1 MKVLVKNI
9 RHLNESVFQGMF
21 DKAFS
26 SYAKKKQINESDPN
40 PYSFNNTM
48 RNNLA
53 TYLNYGVF
61 VGSAISND
69 SNVVPVPT
77 QDETRKRLPY
87 PYVPIMGYGIKA
99 LEDTPGTSTTAIRKS
114 GIGEDEELKDAF
126 SKASSTHP
134 EIIQPDDIIFGW
146 QQKLDNKTR
155 EHKNGTSLS
164 VDRQSSWGLVGEALA
179 FQQICYLNDDGEI
192 SFSDNPSEVY
202 PIYSTQKQHGTN
214 VVYVK
219 LEPLEKQSF
228 LQAVGEEYN
237 TIINSKIEHIVSTIR
252 NQSGNF
258 NENNNSDALMFFT
271 DTPEPKTS
279 KIDNDYKPI
288 PPKMYRKVFS
298 KVVQY
303 IIKNTKDTQ
312 IKNLI
317 KDEYSYI
324 LSTIKNNKPDRV
336 SVNDLFN
343 RIMSNADIFVSKMRT
358 STDNFVD
365 VNYRRF
371 FNKILLTEDEIETL
385 GSRLTKELSDKKYQ
399 KSDIIKKYYKSAIR
413 NIKDNISTEKHNKY
427 ATKLDANKIKNIFD
441 IIYNYLNEMSKV
453 QLSNLYTYIEENY
466 VSNKSNANG
475 SNDMDKEISR
485 EQIIADLY
493 FDSGKKYYYWQE
505 VSREEIGD
513 RFDIIDRIISYVN
526 VVGDTGAHKK
536 NATVHKDGD
545 TGFKNIDGD
554 GFGEKLLNACIRA
567 YVYPNTKSC
576 TFITSRKSYS
586 SLFGDKVTSKK
597 GNYRAFI
604 VFDDASDK
612 ITYDYSNAF
621 NALEN
626 DMTFRYKLVSNINM
640 MPKTLEAQR
649 LTGKIYFL
657 LRNPAVE
664 DNDSESDNGKY
675 HTIRSK
681 QGAVTAIPKK
691 SILLAPQ
698 NQTIGFSVLIT
709 KSSSDNYFFI
719 ADYGSEYFNIKY
731 PEKTGEEVNVV
742 YPNNYPFKYV
752 SGSDKN
758 HDKSASQINYGALG
772 GTTWSHW
779 GKVPEK
785 SIDLDKNGEEYSTEK
800 NNEEIKTDTKSST
813 SVIEIPNETS
823 DENQAD

>member
-26 SYAKKKQINESDPN
+26 SYAKKQINESDPN
-40 PYSFNNTM
+40 PYSFNHTM

-69 SNVVPVPT
+69 SKVVPVPS

-99 LEDTPGTSTTAIRKS
+99 LEDTPGTATTALRRS
-114 GIGEDEELKDAF
+114 GIGEDETLKEAF
-126 SKASSTHP
+126 AKASSSHP
-134 EIIQPDDIIFGW
+134 EIIQPDDMIFGW

-155 EHKNGTSLS
+155 ELKNGTSQS
-164 VDRQSSWGLVGEALA
+164 VDRGSSWGRVGEELA

-192 SFSDNPSEVY
+192 SFSDNPSEIY

-219 LEPLEKQSF
+219 LEPLEKQAF
-228 LQAVGEEYN
+228 LQSVGGEYN
-237 TIINSKIEHIVSTIR
+237 TIINSKVEHIVSIIR
-252 NQSGNF
+252 NQSGDF
-258 NENNNSDALMFFT
+258 NKNKKSETLMFFT

-279 KIDNDYKPI
+279 KIGNKHVDI

-303 IIKNTKDTQ
+303 IIKNTNDTQ
-312 IKNLI
+312 IKKLI

-324 LSTIKNNKPDRV
+324 LSTIKNNKPVRV
-336 SVNDLFN
+336 SVDDLFN
-343 RIMSNADIFVSKMRT
+343 RIMSNAVFFVSKMRK

-365 VNYRRF
+365 VDCRRF
-371 FNKILLTEDEIETL
+371 FNNKLLTEDEIEEL
-385 GSRLTKELSDKKYQ
+385 VIKLTKELTADKYQ
-399 KSDIIKKYYKSAIR
+399 KIDIIKKYYKSAIN
-413 NIKDNISTEKHNKY
+413 NIKNNISTERHNKY
-427 ATKLDANKIKNIFD
+427 VPKLDANKIKNIFD
-441 IIYNYLNEMSKV
+441 IIYNYLKEMSKG
-453 QLSNLYTYIEENY
+453 QLSDLYTYIEDNY

-475 SNDMDKEISR
+475 SNDMDKETSR
-485 EQIIADLY
+485 EHIIADLY

-505 VSREEIGD
+505 VSREEIGN
-513 RFDIIDRIISYVN
+513 RLDIIDRIISYVN
-526 VVGDTGAHKK
+526 VIGDTGAHKK

-612 ITYDYSNAF
+612 ITYDYSKAF
-621 NALEN
+621 NALEHN
-626 DMTFRYKLVSNINM
+626 MTFRNKLVSNINT

-657 LRNPAVE
+657 HRNPAVE
-664 DNDSESDNGKY
+664 DNDSENDNGKY
-675 HTIRSK
+675 HKIRSK
-681 QGAVTAIPKK
+681 QGAITAIPKK

-719 ADYGSEYFNIKY
+719 ADYGSDYFNIKY
-731 PEKTGEEVNVV
+731 PEKTREEVQVV

-752 SGSDKN
+752 AGSNKN
-758 HDKSASQINYGALG
+758 SDKSASQINYGALG

-779 GKVPEK
+779 GKIPEK

-800 NNEEIKTDTKSST
+800 NNEEIGSEKKSST
-813 SVIEIPNETS
+813 SVVEIPDDTS
-823 DENQAD
+823 DENQED